1 MKFSFC
7 PCTLATAARWRRVF
21 AAAGLTVLALVI
33 VSMAAVG
40 WRAATV
46 ASRQLAPATARP
58 GPYDA
63 SLLAQRLAEAVR
75 LPTVSFDDRPD
86 ASAPAMLRLHE
97 QLAQAW
103 PHAHRAMTR
112 ETVNGLSLLYTWRG
126 RDAAAPP
133 IILMAHLDVVPVDPA
148 TLARWTHPPF
158 DGVVADD
165 HVWGRG
171 AWDNKSNLCMLLA
184 AIDSL
189 AAEGFVPRQT
199 VYVVAGHDEE
209 MGSGAGLRG
218 AGAVAALL
226 SARGVHAAFVLDEG
240 LLVTHRVM
248 RGIDAPVALVGVAE
262 KGYLTLE
269 VSARGV
275 AGHSSMPGP
284 RSAVATLARAVTAI
298 DDAQPRASLDDVAR
312 GMLQTLAPEFGG
324 LNRVALT
331 NLWLFEPL
339 VRRQLEATSTG
350 TAMLRTTQAPTVLRA
365 GDKDTATPALAR
377 LHLNLRLRPGDA
389 LDAAARR
396 IEAATAGLDVEVRP
410 LLPAWPASPVA
421 STDHAGYRR
430 IAGAIRA
437 AFPGAVVGPGLMVG
451 ATDSRHFVGLADQ
464 FYRFSPI
471 EATPQDLP
479 RFHGIDER
487 IAVSNLV
494 AMVTFYRTLLIDNG
508 AHPPDTPR

>member
-1 MKFSFC
+1 MKHP
-7 PCTLATAARWRRVF
+7 PCDCSLALAPRLRRMLATTAA
-21 AAAGLTVLALVI
+21 LVLALTI
-33 VSMAAVG
+33 VLMGVVA
-40 WRAATV
+40 WRAASV
-46 ASRQLAPATARP
+46 PSHQLAPATGRP

-86 ASAPAMLRLHE
+86 ASAQAMLRLHE

-103 PHAHRAMTR
+103 PQAHRAMIR

-133 IILMAHLDVVPVDPA
+133 IILMAHLDVVPVEPA

-189 AAEGFVPRQT
+189 AAEGFVPPQT
-199 VYVVAGHDEE
+199 VYVIAGHDEE

-218 AGAVAALL
+218 AAAVAALL
-226 SARGVHAAFVLDEG
+226 KSRGVHAAFVLDEG

-262 KGYLTLE
+262 KGYLTLQL
-269 VSARGV
+269 SARGS
-275 AGHSSMPGP
+275 AGHASIPGLH
-284 RSAVATLARAVTAI
+284 SAVGALARAITAVE
-298 DDAQPRASLDDVAR
+298 DAQPAASLDGVPR
-312 GMLQTLAPEFGG
+312 EMLQTLAPEFRG

-331 NLWLFEPL
+331 NLWLFEPF
-339 VRRQLEATSTG
+339 VRRQLEATPAG
-350 TAMLRTTQAPTVLRA
+350 AAMLRTTQAPTVLRA
-365 GDKDTATPALAR
+365 GDKDNVIPAQAAA
-377 LHLNLRLRPGDA
+377 HVNLRVRPGES
-389 LDAAARR
+389 L
-396 IEAATAGLDVEVRP
+396 EAATHRVAAAVAGLGVELRP
-410 LLPAWPASPVA
+410 LLPAWPASPIA
-421 STDHAGYRR
+421 STGHAGYRR

-451 ATDSRHFVGLADQ
+451 ATDSRHLLGLADQ
-464 FYRFSPI
+464 VYRFSPI
-471 EATPQDLP
+471 EAAPEDLP

-494 AMVTFYRTLLIDNG
+494 AMVTFYRTLLAENG
-508 AHPPDTPR
+508 AHPPDPPR